1 MYQKVCSVIF
11 AIVCFGSIGL
21 SSFVPAADYRNPL
34 LSDNASSQLMWV
46 DSVFNSMTFEDR
58 LGQLFMVAAYSNK
71 GQQHEGEITKLIQE
85 QKLGGLIFFQG
96 GPVRQAH
103 LTNRYQDQ
111 SAVPL
116 FIAMDAEW
124 GPGMRLDSV
133 LSFPKQMTIGA
144 GPDERLTYAMGSE
157 IARQFKELGMHI
169 NFAPVVDVN
178 SNPDNPVIGYRAF
191 GEGKELVSRKSI
203 AYMKGMQDN
212 GIMANAKHFPGHGDT
227 NLDSHLTTPVI
238 ASTKE
243 RIMDIDLYPYRQLI
257 QEGLM
262 SVMVAHL
269 HVPSLGSEINMPTTL
284 SPKIVTN
291 LLKEEMNFKGLIF
304 TDALNM
310 KGVSKLHPPGEVDL
324 LALKAGN
331 DVLVYSENVPKSK
344 ELILK
349 AIENGEINREE
360 IDIKV
365 KKILHAKYWSGLHK
379 TSNIEPRGI
388 AERISSFGTI
398 ALIEQMYAASITIA
412 KNEDLALPLRNV
424 DMRTMASLT
433 LGDRGKEFKEQL
445 DKYGKFSHYTLPF
458 TSADRREDYGAMEE
472 NLKAFNTVVVGVM
485 GVTNNPKK
493 NFGISP
499 DDVRLISRLGDTHQ
513 VITVVF
519 GNAYAAKNFEK
530 SHSLVLAYEENEFTE
545 KLVPQIIFGARPAM
559 GTLPVSLSA
568 TLPQG
573 TGCETIQL
581 DRLAFGSPESQGMDS
596 RVLTQIDRVME
607 ESIRKKAFPGGV
619 ILVAKNGK
627 VVLEKGYGHL
637 DYTNNQQVSNG
648 TVYDLASLTKVMA
661 TTQVIMFMHGRG
673 LIDMNNTLETYLP
686 ELKATNKGNLL
697 IKDIMAHESGLLG
710 WIPHFS
716 KTMEGNLWRD
726 GFYSSKKDEV
736 YSIPISDGMFAHY
749 TLPDSVWHWTVQ
761 SNLKKS
767 GTKGNERFSYTYSDI
782 GMYLLQRLIE
792 QQTNQPLNE
801 FLEQNFYSPLGIYRL
816 GYRPLDR
823 FDRADIAPTEEDI
836 VFRKTLVHGYVHDE
850 GAAMYGGVAGHAGL
864 FGTAHDLAVLMQM
877 MLQGGKYGELEL
889 LAEETVK
896 SFTTSQSLQSR
907 RGWGWDM
914 PELDPSKRAAVG
926 QLAPKSTFGHTG
938 FTGTAVWADP
948 ENQLLYIFLS
958 NRVHPSASNNL
969 ITKDKIRGQIHD
981 IIYKSFTNQFLL
993 VSN

>member
-11 AIVCFGSIGL
+11 AIVCLGSIGL
-21 SSFVPAADYRNPL
+21 SSFVPAADYRDPLISENP
-34 LSDNASSQLMWV
+34 SFQLTWV
-46 DSVFNSMTFEDR
+46 DSIFNSMTFEDR

-71 GQQHEGEITKLIQE
+71 DHRHENEISKLIQE

-96 GPVRQAH
+96 GPVRQAR
-103 LTNRYQDQ
+103 LTNRYQEQ
-111 SAVPL
+111 STVPL

-133 LSFPKQMTIGA
+133 LLFPKQMTIGA
-144 GPDERLTYAMGSE
+144 GPDEKLTYAMGSE

-238 ASTKE
+238 TNSKQ
-243 RIMDIDLYPYRQLI
+243 RIMDIDLYPYRQMI
-257 QEGLM
+257 SEGLM

-269 HVPSLGSEINMPTTL
+269 HVPSLGSGTNMPTTL
-284 SPKIVTN
+284 SPKVVTN
-291 LLKEEMNFKGLIF
+291 LLKEEMEFKGLIF

-310 KGVSKLHPPGEVDL
+310 KGVSSLHPPGEVDL

-331 DVLVYSENVPKSK
+331 DVLLYSENVPRSK
-344 ELILK
+344 ELILR
-349 AIENGEINREE
+349 AIGNGEISREE
-360 IDIKV
+360 IDDKV

-379 TSNIEPRGI
+379 QNRIEPHRI
-388 AERISSFGTI
+388 AERITTLGTK
-398 ALIEQMYAASITIA
+398 ALVEQMYAASITVA
-412 KNEDLALPLRNV
+412 KNEDLILPLRHV
-424 DMRTMASLT
+424 DVRKMASLT
-433 LGDRGKEFKEQL
+433 VGDRGKEFKEQL
-445 DKYGKFSHYTLPF
+445 DKYGKFTHYTLRS
-458 TSADRREDYGAMEE
+458 TSGSDNYRNIEE
-472 NLKAFNTVVVGVM
+472 NLKSYNTVVVGVM
-485 GVTNNPKK
+485 GITNNPKK

-499 DDVRLISRLGDTHQ
+499 DDVRFIRRLSETHQ

-530 SHSLVLAYEENEFTE
+530 LPSLVLAYEENEFTE
-545 KLVPQIIFGARPAM
+545 KLVPQVLFGARPAM

-568 TLPQG
+568 TLTQG
-573 TGCETIQL
+573 MGCETVQL
-581 DRLAFGSPESQGMDS
+581 DRLAFSSPESQGMDS
-596 RVLTQIDRVME
+596 QVLTEIDRVMTDAI
-607 ESIRKKAFPGGV
+607 SKKAFPGGV
-619 ILVAKNGK
+619 VLIAKNGK
-627 VVLEKGYGHL
+627 VVMEKGYGHL
-637 DYTNNQQVSNG
+637 DYSNTRQVHNE

-661 TTQVIMFMHGRG
+661 TTQIIMFMHGRG
-673 LIDMNNTLETYLP
+673 LIDMNMPIETYLP
-686 ELKATNKGNLL
+686 ELKITNKGKLL
-697 IKDIMAHESGLLG
+697 IKDIMTHESGLLG

-716 KTMEGNLWRD
+716 KTMEGNIWKEE
-726 GFYSSKKDEV
+726 FYSGTRNDV
-736 YSIPISDGMFAHY
+736 FNIPVADGMFAHRA
-749 TLPDSVWHWTVQ
+749 LPDSVWHWTIQ

-767 GTKGNERFSYTYSDI
+767 GPRTNGRFSYTYSDI

-792 QQTNQPLNE
+792 QQTNQPMDE
-801 FLEQNFYSPLGIYRL
+801 FLEHNFYSPLGIHRL
-816 GYRPLDR
+816 GYRPLER
-823 FDRADIAPTEEDI
+823 FDRGDIAPTEDDM
-836 VFRKTLVHGYVHDE
+836 VFRKTLVHGYVHDP

-877 MLQGGKYGELEL
+877 MLQGGKYGEVNLLE
-889 LAEETVK
+889 EETVK
-896 SFTTSQSLQSR
+896 TFTTSQSPYNR

-914 PELDPSKRAAVG
+914 PNPDPSKRAAVG
-926 QLAPKSTFGHTG
+926 TLAPKSTFGHTG

-948 ENQLLYIFLS
+948 ENQLIYVFLS
-958 NRVHPSASNNL
+958 NRVHPSAGNNL

-981 IIYKSFTNQFLL
+981 IIYKSFANVFLL
-993 VSN
+993 ASN